1 MYRCR
6 IASSWFVWGPWRPD
20 VLARRLLWLSSRID
34 DGARHHGTGH
44 LPPRR
49 PPQPPLITESPMRFT
64 RNLLVTLALAATTTT
79 GLLTVTSMPENPSTS
94 IT

>member
-1 MYRCR
+1 
-6 IASSWFVWGPWRPD
+6 
-20 VLARRLLWLSSRID
+20 
-34 DGARHHGTGH
+34 
-44 LPPRR
+44 
-49 PPQPPLITESPMRFT
+49 MRFT